1 MRACPGKLQ
10 RHGVS
15 GELRCHKIDLDALN
29 HMDVMT
35 LRKYLSADAE
45 ILSRR
50 KTGLCAKCQRQVS
63 FRTRIIIKISFLNWM
78 MLVIG
83 CENYQ
88 AGAPYEY
95 SATHW

>member
-45 ILSRR
+45 IMSRR
-50 KTGLCAKCQRQVS
+50 KTGLCAKCQRQV
-63 FRTRIIIKISFLNWM
+63 
-78 MLVIG
+78 
-83 CENYQ
+83 C
-88 AGAPYEY
+88 A
-95 SATHW
+95 